1 MSTTQRWLDV
11 VATELGIEASMDEA
25 ALLRTAR
32 EVAHRVERKATP
44 LTTFLIGVA
53 IGKSRSDGELAEL
66 CARVTTL
73 AQQWEGQ
80 SDADGRPG

>member
-1 MSTTQRWLDV
+1 MTQRWLDV
-11 VATELGIEASMDEA
+11 VATELGLELSLDEA
-25 ALLRTAR
+25 ALLGTAR

-53 IGKSRSDGELAEL
+53 IGKSQTETDLGDI

-73 AQQWEGQ
+73 AQRWE
-80 SDADGRPG
+80 SSRDVDGR

>member
-1 MSTTQRWLDV
+1 MTGRWLDV
-11 VATELGIEASMDEA
+11 VASELGVEATVDEA

-53 IGKSRSDGELAEL
+53 IGRNQIDAELAEV

-73 AQQWEGQ
+73 AQQWEGAG
-80 SDADGRPG
+80 DVDGRPG

>member
-1 MSTTQRWLDV
+1 MTQRWLDV
-11 VATELGIEASMDEA
+11 VGTELGVELSFDEA
-25 ALLRTAR
+25 DLLRTAR

-53 IGKSRSDGELAEL
+53 IGKSQTETDLEGI

-73 AQQWEGQ
+73 AQQWE
-80 SDADGRPG
+80 SSRDADGR